1 MRRASTVH
9 ARAALSIS
17 VCTLRPILTAIC
29 TRALQRPSRAW
40 RLLACDRLAL
50 ALINRCSSFSLIA
63 FAQRELALNTDE
75 LPRLQRKRA
84 ERTRRGG
91 AAESA
96 RSPAQAGNAN
106 RSRRVAE
113 RAHELRTLELHNGK
127 HLT

>member
-1 MRRASTVH
+1 MRRTSAVH

-17 VCTLRPILTAIC
+17 VCSLRPILTAIC

-50 ALINRCSSFSLIA
+50 ALIGCNSVLLIA
-63 FAQRELALNTDE
+63 FAQRELALNADE

-96 RSPAQAGNAN
+96 RSPAQAGDAN

>member
-17 VCTLRPILTAIC
+17 VCSLRPILTAIC

-50 ALINRCSSFSLIA
+50 ALIGCNSFSLIA
-63 FAQRELALNTDE
+63 SAQRELALNADE

-84 ERTRRGG
+84 ERTRRAG
-91 AAESA
+91 AVESA
-96 RSPAQAGNAN
+96 RSPAQAGDAN

-127 HLT
+127 HLN

>member
-1 MRRASTVH
+1 
-9 ARAALSIS
+9 
-17 VCTLRPILTAIC
+17 
-29 TRALQRPSRAW
+29 
-40 RLLACDRLAL
+40 
-50 ALINRCSSFSLIA
+50 LIGCNSFSLIA
-63 FAQRELALNTDE
+63 FAQRELALNADE

-84 ERTRRGG
+84 ERTRRAIG

-96 RSPAQAGNAN
+96 RSPAQAGDAN